1 MIENNEKM
9 IENSNKID
17 FTEKER
23 KEYWSNI
30 ETLITK
36 ISSRFLGSTHIN
48 NALNA
53 MLRDI
58 GALIGVSRSYI
69 FQFSED
75 RKIMT
80 NTHEWCAGGIS
91 PRVHKLQ
98 DLKTSKFPWWMQQLE
113 EGKIILLTDIE
124 ILPEFAQNTK
134 DFLSFQNIKSVLI
147 LPLYMNSILK
157 GFIGFDSV
165 NKRRKWQ
172 ELDFL
177 LLSLISQKTGNALER
192 SEFEETI
199 KQAEEKHKLIV
210 ENINEL
216 VIIVNEDLKFEYI
229 NNDSLSKL
237 LGYRSE
243 HVIGTTC
250 LDYIHKD
257 DQESVIE
264 AFGENPKS
272 NERTIEIR
280 IKKKDGNWEWFECQ
294 GRSFKDSDNRKK
306 WLLVSRNID
315 ERKSIE
321 ERYKNLFEN
330 SPNAILLIDLK
341 GCIIE
346 CNSTT
351 NQIFGCGKEYLIGKS
366 YNDLNELFNLDI
378 RHFFKKIFQASFSK
392 DFPHPIESKIVT
404 NNDHFKWVKIQASV
418 IKQKEKTLIQLI
430 FQDITEKK
438 RGEIFED
445 TFKEKLE
452 EKVQIRTEELNNA
465 LEQQKL
471 FLDQIVKSSQFKTEF
486 MATMS
491 HELRTP
497 LNAIIGFTDLLL
509 EGVYGMLTEE
519 QQEFVS
525 DIKSSAEHQF
535 EMIKH
540 ILDISKIESGQIELS
555 FKKFSINNV
564 VEQVESSLKPL
575 YKKKNLQFNINGLE
589 NDNKIYADPI
599 RFKEILLNLL
609 SNAIKF
615 TIDGTISLTIKD
627 TSTQWVFKIN
637 DTGIGIAP
645 KDFPLIFKEFK
656 RVDSTYVRSVPGTG
670 LGLSLTKR
678 LVELHG
684 GEINFTSVL
693 GIGSTFLF
701 TISKKLEEKNR

>member
-1 MIENNEKM
+1 ML
-9 IENSNKID
+9 SDNKILLEKNAELIQEVENIKRKWTNLEILSSNIASRFFGD
-17 FTEKER
+17 ISVNKAIDATLRDMGILSGASRVILLILNIEKIKADHTYEWCAEGINHLFKYFQDTWINSFPWWKKQLNNGEIINISDINNLPEEAIATKKLLIINRIKALLVFPLYDNSELAGLIGYSNDITEKEW
-23 KEYWSNI
+23 KEN
-30 ETLITK
+30 
-36 ISSRFLGSTHIN
+36 
-48 NALNA
+48 
-53 MLRDI
+53 
-58 GALIGVSRSYI
+58 
-69 FQFSED
+69 
-75 RKIMT
+75 
-80 NTHEWCAGGIS
+80 
-91 PRVHKLQ
+91 
-98 DLKTSKFPWWMQQLE
+98 DL
-113 EGKIILLTDIE
+113 
-124 ILPEFAQNTK
+124 
-134 DFLSFQNIKSVLI
+134 SVLR
-147 LPLYMNSILK
+147 LT
-157 GFIGFDSV
+157 
-165 NKRRKWQ
+165 
-172 ELDFL
+172 
-177 LLSLISQKTGNALER
+177 SQIIGNALER
-192 SEFEETI
+192 HKMENLLKESEEMYRLIIENSND
-199 KQAEEKHKLIV
+199 LIV
-210 ENINEL
+210 ILNQEYKI
-216 VIIVNEDLKFEYI
+216 EYI
-229 NNDSLSKL
+229 NEETTIRL
-237 LGYRSE
+237 LGYNNKEIIGKSAWDFIHPEDVERAIYTYKKGFQPGESIVELRFKHKEE
-243 HVIGTTC
+243 HWV
-250 LDYIHKD
+250 
-257 DQESVIE
+257 
-264 AFGENPKS
+264 
-272 NERTIEIR
+272 
-280 IKKKDGNWEWFECQ
+280 WFESSGQ
-294 GRSFKDSDNRKK
+294 IFIDKEGTKK
-306 WLLVSRNID
+306 GIIVSRDIT
-315 ERKSIE
+315 ERKSAE
-321 ERYKNLFEN
+321 DRYESLFEN
-330 SPNAILLIDLK
+330 SPNAIFIIDLN
-341 GCIIE
+341 GTIIDS
-346 CNSTT
+346 NPTAYKL
-351 NQIFGCGKEYLIGKS
+351 FG
-366 YNDLNELFNLDI
+366 LNRNEIVGNVIDNFPNIFNLEVKK
-378 RHFFKKIFQASFSK
+378 FFKRIFRASFSK
-392 DFPHPIESKIVT
+392 DFPSPIEIEVKNSYGEYL
-404 NNDHFKWVKIQASV
+404 WVETQAST
-418 IKQKEKTLIQLI
+418 IKQKNTILIQLI

-438 RGEIFED
+438 KMELLENK
-445 TFKEKLE
+445 FKDELE
-452 EKVQIRTEELNNA
+452 GKVQIRTRELNEA
-465 LEQQKL
+465 LNQQKL
-471 FLDQIVKSSQFKTEF
+471 LLDQIVKSSQFKTEF